1 MRLENVRA
9 GYGSKIVIN
18 NASIDVRKNE
28 IISLIGPNGG
38 GKSTLLKSISGQLHL
53 LGGDVYIGEDSIK
66 TISLKEL
73 ARKMSIVTTERV
85 NPEQMSAFD
94 IVLSGRL
101 PFTDGF
107 GSFDKEDK
115 EAAKRAIDLMKIQE
129 IADRQF
135 EALSD
140 GQKQRTLIARA
151 ICQNPEFLIMDEPTS
166 YLDIRYRLELMQV
179 LKELAENGV
188 TIIMSLHEL
197 ELALQISDR
206 VLMIKNDGN
215 VLVSEP
221 DDVIE
226 SGIVQELYGLTEDM
240 YKRVLEQLR
249 LCRQFR

>member
-18 NASIDVRKNE
+18 NASIDIRKNE

-53 LGGDVYIGEDSIK
+53 LGGDVYIGENSIK

-107 GSFDKEDK
+107 GSFDKADK
-115 EAAKRAIDLMKIQE
+115 EAAKRAINLMKIQE

-215 VLVSEP
+215 VEIANP
-221 DDVIE
+221 DEVIE
-226 SGIVQELYGLTEDM
+226 SGVVQELYGLTDDM

-249 LCRQFR
+249 LCIQFR

>member
-18 NASIDVRKNE
+18 NASIDIRKNE

-38 GKSTLLKSISGQLHL
+38 GKSTLLKSISGQIHL
-53 LGGDVYIGEDSIK
+53 LGGDVYIGENSIK
-66 TISLKEL
+66 TISLKKL

-107 GSFDKEDK
+107 GSFDKADK
-115 EAAKRAIDLMKIQE
+115 EAAKRAINLMKIQE

-215 VLVSEP
+215 VEIANP
-221 DDVIE
+221 DEVIE
-226 SGIVQELYGLTEDM
+226 SGVVQELYGLTDDM

>member
-1 MRLENVRA
+1 
-9 GYGSKIVIN
+9 
-18 NASIDVRKNE
+18 
-28 IISLIGPNGG
+28 
-38 GKSTLLKSISGQLHL
+38 
-53 LGGDVYIGEDSIK
+53 
-66 TISLKEL
+66 
-73 ARKMSIVTTERV
+73 
-85 NPEQMSAFD
+85 
-94 IVLSGRL
+94 
-101 PFTDGF
+101 
-107 GSFDKEDK
+107 
-115 EAAKRAIDLMKIQE
+115 
-129 IADRQF
+129 
-135 EALSD
+135 
-140 GQKQRTLIARA
+140 
-151 ICQNPEFLIMDEPTS
+151 
-166 YLDIRYRLELMQV
+166 MQV

>member
-1 MRLENVRA
+1 
-9 GYGSKIVIN
+9 
-18 NASIDVRKNE
+18 
-28 IISLIGPNGG
+28 
-38 GKSTLLKSISGQLHL
+38 
-53 LGGDVYIGEDSIK
+53 
-66 TISLKEL
+66 
-73 ARKMSIVTTERV
+73 
-85 NPEQMSAFD
+85 
-94 IVLSGRL
+94 
-101 PFTDGF
+101 
-107 GSFDKEDK
+107 
-115 EAAKRAIDLMKIQE
+115 MKIQE

-151 ICQNPEFLIMDEPTS
+151 ICQNPEFLIMDEPTY

-215 VLVSEP
+215 VEIANP
-221 DDVIE
+221 DEVIE
-226 SGIVQELYGLTEDM
+226 SGVVQELYGLTDDM

>member
-18 NASIDVRKNE
+18 NASIDIRKNE

-53 LGGDVYIGEDSIK
+53 LGGDVYIGENSIK

-107 GSFDKEDK
+107 GSFDKADK
-115 EAAKRAIDLMKIQE
+115 EAAKRAINLMKIQE

-215 VLVSEP
+215 VEIANP
-221 DDVIE
+221 DEVIE
-226 SGIVQELYGLTEDM
+226 SGVVQELYGLTDDM

>member
-18 NASIDVRKNE
+18 NASIDIRKNE

-107 GSFDKEDK
+107 GSFDKADK
-115 EAAKRAIDLMKIQE
+115 EAAKRAINLMKIQE

-215 VLVSEP
+215 VEIANP
-221 DDVIE
+221 DEVIE
-226 SGIVQELYGLTEDM
+226 SGVVQELYGLTDDM